1 MTYRA
6 ACETSTCEEFNG
18 STAKWFKLAQI
29 GKKSDKSTWYCQDL
43 SPLIYF
49 PPFFPGR
56 TTFRTH
62 SERPTHL
69 FDAPDASSS
78 RDYLVRNEIIALHLA
93 MTLGRAEYANP
104 RWRLAIEP
112 AQPTVLSQGYTVTI
126 TQPST
131 IQERPTFF
139 LVHQFRLSRFACGH
153 DRPTVDN
160 RLVAIVHGFNGKPT
174 STSGSGGRP
183 TAQSSLNRVCKL
195 LMRDAAP
202 PPASL

>member
-62 SERPTHL
+62 SERQPI
-69 FDAPDASSS
+69 S
-78 RDYLVRNEIIALHLA
+78 IIALHLA

-112 AQPTVLSQGYTVTI
+112 ARPIVLSQGHTVTI
-126 TQPST
+126 TRPST
-131 IQERPTFF
+131 IQAYTPEAAYILSGPP
-139 LVHQFRLSRFACGH
+139 VSNISFRLR
-153 DRPTVDN
+153 T
-160 RLVAIVHGFNGKPT
+160 
-174 STSGSGGRP
+174 
-183 TAQSSLNRVCKL
+183 
-195 LMRDAAP
+195 
-202 PPASL
+202 